1 MRTTPDKVLE
11 TPIYGFVDA
20 AHCLRVPY
28 QTLRFWTKR
37 SKSVEP
43 IVPLASEH

>member
-20 AHCLRVPY
+20 THYLCDPALLD
-28 QTLRFWTKR
+28 QGQ
-37 SKSVEP
+37 
-43 IVPLASEH
+43 